1 MATDPAL
8 LAQYTSG
15 QISYTQYSAAVK
27 AQEQAAKTAYTIS
40 MLQNMQGV
48 SSTLIASEIALQ
60 QASLAR
66 AQQQAARD
74 AAARQQQAA
83 ANTALQA
90 QQAAVDA
97 ARRNKDA
104 AAAAAA
110 AAELRRQQIAAAD
123 ARAAATRAEQARRQA
138 EEQRTSQ
145 LIEEAR
151 QKMIAETGRV
161 VAPEQEGAVIA
172 AAMAKA
178 TAETDLAMGNYNGVS
193 VYLANQPGPTY
204 IPDAAMR
211 NPQPPP
217 DSPQKTPVYYPTPD
231 SPQKTPVYYPSLPTP
246 PTDYVPVSATA
257 VYNPSA
263 YTPTVATDLPPA
275 PPSWYESSNSG
286 YAPVTSQPQTEP
298 AANPYLYMTDQQKAA
313 QDLGKKVGLSLLVGA
328 LGLLLAGVW
337 IQT

>member
-27 AQEQAAKTAYTIS
+27 AQDQAAKTAYTIS
-40 MLQNMQGV
+40 MLQNMQGY
-48 SSTLIASEIALQ
+48 SPTLIASEIALQ

-123 ARAAATRAEQARRQA
+123 ARAAATRAEQSRRQA

-204 IPDAAMR
+204 TPDAAMR
-211 NPQPPP
+211 NPQPP
-217 DSPQKTPVYYPTPD
+217 PD

-275 PPSWYESSNSG
+275 QPSWYESSNSG